1 MIGRRKTMFGPGGE
15 TLEASALAF
24 VPPKTGKFASDCIIT
39 GFWETREVKA
49 YTLPALE
56 LKKEYS
62 ASFPCFPN
70 SVVLHD
76 FGDDVARPLMHL
88 LVGLADGS
96 LHSFSVTEEGLGER
110 KVVSLGDL
118 PISLV
123 RCKVDGLSTVLATG
137 TRASLFF
144 WKKDTLHHSPVLVK
158 VSADVAT
165 PRSLLTLPIRMSQ
178 HLLLYITELS
188 GNPWLWHLRID
199 LS

>member
-1 MIGRRKTMFGPGGE
+1 MFGPGGE

-24 VPPKTGKFASDCIIT
+24 VPPKTGRFASDCIIL
-39 GFWETREVKA
+39 GFWETREIKA
-49 YTLPALE
+49 YSLPTLE
-56 LKKEYS
+56 LRKEFS
-62 ASFPCFPN
+62 VSFPCLPN

-76 FGDDVARPLMHL
+76 FGDDIARPLMHL
-88 LVGLADGS
+88 VVGLADGS

-123 RCKVDGLSTVLATG
+123 RCRVDGLSTVLAAG

-165 PRSLLTLPIRMSQ
+165 SRSLLTLPNRMSQ
-178 HLLLYITELS
+178 HLLLYIPELS
-188 GNPWLWHLRID
+188 GNPWFWHLRID
-199 LS
+199 LSSDEY